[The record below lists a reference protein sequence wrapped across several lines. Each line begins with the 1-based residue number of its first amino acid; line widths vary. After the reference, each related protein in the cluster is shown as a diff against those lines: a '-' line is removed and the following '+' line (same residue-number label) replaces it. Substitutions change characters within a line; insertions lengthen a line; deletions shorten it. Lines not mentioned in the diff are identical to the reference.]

1 MVLDNDTFLEIPW
14 TEKYRP
20 QEFEDIISQNLAINN
35 LKKFIKSKT
44 VPHLIFTGPAGTGKT
59 SSALILARKILGD
72 NCKEKGLLLGLNASD
87 NVRMDYVR
95 NILKKFVNQSLISLT
110 SEKKSAKI
118 VILDEADNIPGAV
131 QQALRRI
138 IEKSSGN
145 VIFIFLCNYINR
157 IIDPLI
163 SRCAVLRFAPLNKEK
178 IITRLKFILK
188 KENIS
193 IKNQQ
198 ALLNILHFISGG
210 DLRKAINALQMA
222 VALEIVDDLR
232 IDEIYSI
239 SGFLNSEKIE
249 MLYDFLKQ
257 KQIDNIYGF
266 LKNIKGYSSTNLLR
280 QILLKITQDKAF
292 DDVSLAKIYD
302 SFGDYEFRISQGSE
316 ARIQLT
322 ALLNTISRE
331 LK

>member
-1 MVLDNDTFLEIPW
+1 MVLDNDTSLEIPW
-14 TEKYRP
+14 VERYRP
-20 QEFEDIISQNLAINN
+20 QEFEDIISQSLAINN
-35 LKKFIKSKT
+35 LKKFINSKT

-59 SSALILARKILGD
+59 SSALILARKILGN
-72 NCKEKGLLLGLNASD
+72 NCKEKGLLLELNASD

-95 NILKKFVNQSLISLT
+95 NILKRFVNQSLISRA
-110 SEKKSAKI
+110 SEKRFVKI
-118 VILDEADNIPGAV
+118 AILDEADNIPGAV

-178 IITRLKFILK
+178 IITRLKFIME

-198 ALLNILHFISGG
+198 ALLNILYFISGG
-210 DLRKAINALQMA
+210 DLRKAINILQMT
-222 VALEIVDDLR
+222 VALEMVDDLR

-239 SGFLNSEKIE
+239 SGYLKPEKIE

-257 KQIDNIYGF
+257 NQIDNIHEF
-266 LKNIKGYSSTNLLR
+266 LKSIKGYSSRNLLR
-280 QILLKITQDKAF
+280 QILLKITREKAF
-292 DDVSLAKIYD
+292 DNVTLAKIYD
-302 SFGDYEFRISQGSE
+302 AFGDYEFRISQGSE

-322 ALLNTISRE
+322 ALLNTISME
-331 LK
+331 MK

>member
-1 MVLDNDTFLEIPW
+1 MVLNNDTFLEIPW
-14 TEKYRP
+14 IEKYRP

-72 NCKEKGLLLGLNASD
+72 NCKEKGLLLDLNASD

-95 NILKKFVNQSLISLT
+95 NILKKFVNQSLISRA
-110 SEKKSAKI
+110 SEKKFAKI

-198 ALLNILHFISGG
+198 ALLNILYFISGG

-232 IDEIYSI
+232 IDDIYTI
-239 SGFLNSEKIE
+239 SGYLNSEKIE
-249 MLYDFLKQ
+249 KLYDFLKQ
-257 KQIDNIYGF
+257 KQIDGIYGF
-266 LKNIKGYSSTNLLR
+266 LESIKGYSSINLLR

-322 ALLNTISRE
+322 ALLNTISME